1 MAGAYE
7 LPDIGNGKKAAQVW
21 VYPVTPQIDL
31 FTEPI
36 LVQARQYIN
45 IGVKNSTDAQDM
57 LTAMGF
63 DYTAHGKWFDMMA
76 FMVLQ
81 CLRPEETEDYH
92 WRDVISWTISSASLT
107 STGGS
112 ENITAYPEP
121 ETVQYRAGTN
131 KEAAAYVAG
140 NAIVRIGTS

>member
-1 MAGAYE
+1 MGLE
-7 LPDIGNGKKAAQVW
+7 IFKIGDGNKAAQLW
-21 VYPVTPQIDL
+21 VTASDNEWTSAIIVQGHQRLNVGIMVGSQISD
-31 FTEPI
+31 I
-36 LVQARQYIN
+36 LSAAAVSAAISGIN
-45 IGVKNSTDAQDM
+45 SFFSGVIT
-57 LTAMGF
+57 
-63 DYTAHGKWFDMMA
+63 
-76 FMVLQ
+76 LQ
-81 CLRPEETEDYH
+81 RRMPEETEDYH
-92 WRDVISWTISSASLT
+92 WRDVSSWTISSASLT

>member
-45 IGVKNSTDAQDM
+45 IGVKNSADAQDM

-92 WRDVISWTISSASLT
+92 WRDVKKFI
-107 STGGS
+107 
-112 ENITAYPEP
+112 
-121 ETVQYRAGTN
+121 
-131 KEAAAYVAG
+131 VAG
-140 NAIVRIGTS
+140 VEGEEILEGPVESCFYRLGVKAVDYTSGQAILRIGTS

>member
-1 MAGAYE
+1 MASGYE
-7 LPDIGNGKKAAQVW
+7 LPVIWNGEKAAQVW

-63 DYTAHGKWFDMMA
+63 DYTAHGKWFDMLA
-76 FMVLQ
+76 YMVLQ

-92 WRDVISWTISSASLT
+92 WRDVKKAI
-107 STGGS
+107 
-112 ENITAYPEP
+112 
-121 ETVQYRAGTN
+121 
-131 KEAAAYVAG
+131 VAG
-140 NAIVRIGTS
+140 VEGEEILEGPTESCFYRLGVKAADYTSGQAILRIGTS